1 MRVRGPYCTYVC
13 RTDATTSMSSANIW
27 RFTLQCQILRY
38 VLALREYI
46 RLSLDVCLLTAG
58 GAFLA
63 LQRDPGESQNMP
75 GFVVNHGIL
84 NSTSL
89 QKLLKASRVGA
100 SVWCLVLCTISTEY
114 GSSSLDPSMQYGS
127 SSLNPRVPGQACTN

>member
-1 MRVRGPYCTYVC
+1 
-13 RTDATTSMSSANIW
+13 
-27 RFTLQCQILRY
+27 
-38 VLALREYI
+38 
-46 RLSLDVCLLTAG
+46 
-58 GAFLA
+58 
-63 LQRDPGESQNMP
+63 MP

-100 SVWCLVLCTISTEY
+100 SVWCLMLCTISTEF
-114 GSSSLDPSMQYGS
+114 GSSSLDPSMHYGS

>member
-38 VLALREYI
+38 VLALREYTH
-46 RLSLDVCLLTAG
+46 LSLDDVCLLTAG

-100 SVWCLVLCTISTEY
+100 SVWCLMLCTISTE
-114 GSSSLDPSMQYGS
+114 YGS